1 MLDGPSILIIDDD
14 TTFSGVLGRSL
25 SRRGCHIES
34 AEEPESALQKAR
46 SMQPQYVV
54 LDLKLGEY
62 SGLTLVEPLKE
73 TLPQQS
79 RILILT
85 GYASIPTA
93 VEAIKLGAFNY
104 LPKPTDADTVL
115 ATLQGKPS
123 PEAEKAPQRPM
134 SLRRLEW
141 EQIQRVLN
149 EHDGNIS
156 AAARALG
163 IHRRT
168 LQRKLSKRPVKQ

>member
-1 MLDGPSILIIDDD
+1 MLNGPTILIVDDD
-14 TTFSGVLGRSL
+14 TTFSSVLGRSL
-25 SRRGCHIES
+25 SRRGCEVDS
-34 AEEPESALQKAR
+34 AEEPETAMQKAR
-46 SMQPQYVV
+46 SAKPDYVV
-54 LDLKLGEY
+54 LDLKLGEH
-62 SGLTLVEPLKE
+62 SGLNLVEPLNE
-73 TLPQQS
+73 ALPEA
-79 RILILT
+79 RILVLT

-93 VEAIKLGAFNY
+93 VEAIKLGAYNY
-104 LPKPTDADTVL
+104 LPKPTDAETVL
-115 ATLQGKPS
+115 ATLEGKLTAE
-123 PEAEKAPQRPM
+123 PEKPPQKPM

-168 LQRKLSKRPVKQ
+168 LQRKLSKKPVKQ

>member
-1 MLDGPSILIIDDD
+1 MLNGPSILIVDDD
-14 TTFSGVLGRSL
+14 TTFSSVLGRSL
-25 SRRGCHIES
+25 SRRGCEVDS
-34 AEEPESALQKAR
+34 AEDPETAMQKAR
-46 SMQPQYVV
+46 SAKPDYVV
-54 LDLKLGEY
+54 LDLKLGEH
-62 SGLTLVEPLKE
+62 SGLNLVEPLNE
-73 TLPQQS
+73 ALPEA
-79 RILILT
+79 RILVLT

-93 VEAIKLGAFNY
+93 VEAIKLGAYNY
-104 LPKPTDADTVL
+104 LPKPTDAETVL
-115 ATLQGKPS
+115 ATLEGKPTAE
-123 PEAEKAPQRPM
+123 PEKPPQKPM

-168 LQRKLSKRPVKQ
+168 LQRKLSKKPVKQ